1 MGIKGMAGAALLSTA
16 LWACGPSPAGGA
28 DATVL
33 DEECGTPG
41 ETRCVGGQ
49 YQECGSGGHWVIDQ
63 SCSIGLVCDSN
74 LGCVDCRPSDLRT
87 CVGDTVH
94 ACDSDGTVGEAIE
107 TCEFESCS
115 NGNCGGDGCAGG
127 TELIY
132 VVDDT
137 YRLLSFDPATEMFTL
152 IGTLSCPAGTPWPD
166 WQPGPATPFSMS
178 VDRTGTAWVL
188 YSSGEIFHVNVSD
201 ASCQAT
207 GFTKGQSGFELF
219 GMGFVSD
226 SPGSTAETLY
236 IAGGSSTTGA
246 TDFRLGRVDG
256 SSLAVTQIG
265 TLTVPET
272 FGPELTGT
280 GDAKM
285 FGYYPG
291 INNTQVSEL
300 SKTTAQIQQTWPM
313 PGLGNQIRAWAFAHW
328 GGRFYIFI
336 TTSDLL
342 GTTTTSQ
349 VQLLD
354 PATGNSNV
362 IAGLED
368 IPYIIVG
375 AGVSTCAPIVVP

>member
-1 MGIKGMAGAALLSTA
+1 MGVALLATA
-16 LWACGPSPAGGA
+16 LGGCGPSARGGA

-33 DEECGTPG
+33 DEECNTPG
-41 ETRCVGGQ
+41 ETRCVGNQ
-49 YQECGSGGHWVIDQ
+49 YQLCGDGGNWIIDE
-63 SCSIGLVCDSN
+63 SCDIGLVCDST
-74 LGCVDCRPSDLRT
+74 LGCVTCRPSDLRT
-87 CVGDTVH
+87 CVGDAVH
-94 ACDSDGTVGEAIE
+94 ECNSDGSVGEQIE
-107 TCEFESCS
+107 VCELESCS
-115 NGNCGGDGCAGG
+115 NGTCGGDDCAGG

-137 YRLLSFDPATEMFTL
+137 YRMLSFDPTTELFTL
-152 IGTLSCPAGTPWPD
+152 IGSLSCPAGTPWPD

-178 VDRTGTAWVL
+178 VDRSGTAWVL
-188 YSSGEIFHVNVSD
+188 YSSGEIFHVDVSD
-201 ASCQAT
+201 ASCQPT
-207 GFTKGQSGFELF
+207 SFTKGQNGFELF

-236 IAGGSSTTGA
+236 IAGGSSTTDA

-291 INNTQVSEL
+291 NTTQVSEI

-313 PGLGNQIRAWAFAHW
+313 PPLVGTVRAWAFAHW
-328 GGRFYIFI
+328 GGRFYIFV
-336 TTSDLL
+336 TTTDPL
-342 GTTTTSQ
+342 GTITTSQ
-349 VQLLD
+349 VILLD
-354 PATGNSNV
+354 PVSGTSNV
-362 IAGLED
+362 IDGLED

-375 AGVSTCAPIVVP
+375 AGVSTCAPIIVP